1 MDIDILRLIALKSGL
16 GIKYVS
22 KNERLNTLLGQ
33 IDKIFGES
41 VILKGDTAL
50 SKAYLQTKG
59 VDRFSEDIDLDFI
72 PSESMNLNEKINFIG
87 EKIKE
92 INGFEISMP
101 RLLHRTMRFDAV
113 YVNEINEKD
122 TVRIEFY
129 LSHDKPLCSKLPQ
142 KQMLVSS
149 FMSVNPVMFL
159 TYSFEDLLSRKFIVL
174 YSRTEGKDIYDV
186 YHCTMLEYNPE
197 KFKKSLDL
205 MLKFYKIEKE
215 TFFINLVEK
224 LKKANENYRYIQNST
239 YHYVPTRMR
248 PEWRIIIKE
257 LLAYMKKHT

>member
-41 VILKGDTAL
+41 VILKGAAL

-113 YVNEINEKD
+113 YVNEI
-122 TVRIEFY
+122 T
-129 LSHDKPLCSKLPQ
+129 
-142 KQMLVSS
+142 
-149 FMSVNPVMFL
+149 
-159 TYSFEDLLSRKFIVL
+159 
-174 YSRTEGKDIYDV
+174 
-186 YHCTMLEYNPE
+186 
-197 KFKKSLDL
+197 KK
-205 MLKFYKIEKE
+205 
-215 TFFINLVEK
+215 T
-224 LKKANENYRYIQNST
+224 
-239 YHYVPTRMR
+239 P
-248 PEWRIIIKE
+248 
-257 LLAYMKKHT
+257 